1 MKLQT
6 ALEGLAFY
14 AYHGLYAFEKEK
26 GAEFLVDVIIT
37 EEVEDTNPLNEINQ
51 VINYEEIFTIVKEEM
66 EIRRDLIE
74 DLAKTILT
82 RIGHQLLDKNAAIK
96 VKITKPNPGGLF
108 GSGAASVSL
117 EIN

>member
-26 GAEFLVDVIIT
+26 GAEFFVDVIIT

>member
-6 ALEGLAFY
+6 ALEGLEFY

-74 DLAKTILT
+74 DLAKTIIM
-82 RIGHQLLDKNAAIK
+82 RIKGLLANREVALK

-117 EIN
+117 EAD

>member
-6 ALEGLAFY
+6 ALEGLEFY

-74 DLAKTILT
+74 DI
-82 RIGHQLLDKNAAIK
+82 AIMIFIVFSK
-96 VKITKPNPGGLF
+96 H
-108 GSGAASVSL
+108 SS
-117 EIN
+117 